1 MNERHFD
8 VILAGGGLSGTLT
21 ASRLRQLRPD
31 IRLCVLEAGE
41 KLGGNHTWSFHD
53 KDISRG
59 ARRWVA
65 PFVAHSWDKQQVRF
79 PKHSR
84 MLMSGYNSI
93 FSETLHDAAYPSLAG
108 CVRFSARVLNVEPHH
123 VELSGGEI
131 LRAPCVID
139 ARGPGRMDGL
149 AIGYQKFLGLVV
161 RFERPHGQ
169 PYPIIMDA
177 TVKQRDGYRFV
188 YTLPFTHDSML
199 IEDTYYSDTAS
210 IDAPTLRGLCLDYA
224 GERGW
229 EVAEVVRE
237 ERGVLPIVL
246 GGEVDAILK
255 KNTPGTPALGLRGG
269 FFHHTTSYSFPFAVR
284 CAEAVA
290 AIDHLTSETL
300 DHLTQKWA
308 RRHWK
313 DQGFF
318 RLLNR
323 MLFWAATTPTQRY
336 RVLERFY
343 MLGDPLIER
352 FYSSSL
358 TLADQARILVGWP
371 PGPISSALRV
381 MGETT
386 VNPIPQPVS
395 SPS

>member
-1 MNERHFD
+1 MDTRHFD
-8 VILAGGGLSGTLT
+8 VIFAGGGLAATLT
-21 ASRLRQLRPD
+21 AYRLRQLKPHL
-31 IRLCVLEAGE
+31 RLCVLEAGE

-53 KDISRG
+53 KDISKD
-59 ARRWVA
+59 AWSWIA

-93 FSETLHDAAYPSLAG
+93 FSETLHEAAYPLLAG
-108 CVRFSARVLNVEPHH
+108 SVRFGSRVASVGPHH
-123 VELSGGEI
+123 AELSGGES

-139 ARGPGRMDGL
+139 ARGIGPLDGL
-149 AIGYQKFLGLVV
+149 TIGYQKFLGLVV

-169 PYPIIMDA
+169 PHPIIMDA
-177 TVKQRDGYRFV
+177 TVEQRDGYRFV
-188 YTLPFTHDSML
+188 YTLPFTQDSML

-210 IDAPTLRGLCLDYA
+210 IDAPTLRELCLEYA
-224 GERGW
+224 GKRGW
-229 EVAEVVRE
+229 KIAEILRE
-237 ERGVLPIVL
+237 ERGALPIVL
-246 GGEVDAILK
+246 GGDVDAFLAR
-255 KNTPGTPALGLRGG
+255 NTPGVPALGLRGG
-269 FFHHTTSYSFPFAVR
+269 FFHHTTSYSFPFAVK
-284 CAEAVA
+284 CAEVIS

-300 DHLTQKWA
+300 DHLTRKWA
-308 RRHWK
+308 RKHWE
-313 DQGFF
+313 DQSFF

-323 MLFWAATTPTQRY
+323 MLFWAATTPAQRY

-358 TLADQARILVGWP
+358 TLADQVRILVGWP
-371 PGPISSALRV
+371 PVPISRALRV

-386 VNPIPQPVS
+386 VNPISQPVS

>member
-1 MNERHFD
+1 
-8 VILAGGGLSGTLT
+8 
-21 ASRLRQLRPD
+21 
-31 IRLCVLEAGE
+31 
-41 KLGGNHTWSFHD
+41 
-53 KDISRG
+53 
-59 ARRWVA
+59 
-65 PFVAHSWDKQQVRF
+65 
-79 PKHSR
+79 
-84 MLMSGYNSI
+84 
-93 FSETLHDAAYPSLAG
+93 
-108 CVRFSARVLNVEPHH
+108 

-139 ARGPGRMDGL
+139 ARGIGRVDGL
-149 AIGYQKFLGLVV
+149 TIGYQKFLGVVV

-188 YTLPFTHDSML
+188 YTLPFTPDSML

-210 IDAPTLRGLCLDYA
+210 IDAPTLRNLCLEYA
-224 GERGW
+224 QERGW
-229 EVAEVVRE
+229 EIAEIVRE

-246 GGEVDAILK
+246 GGGVDTILQ
-255 KNTPGTPALGLRGG
+255 KNTPGVPALGLRGG
-269 FFHHTTSYSFPFAVR
+269 FFHHTTSYSFPFAVK
-284 CAEAVA
+284 CAEAIA
-290 AIDHLTSETL
+290 TMDHLTSETL

-308 RRHWK
+308 RQHWK
-313 DQGFF
+313 GQGFF

-323 MLFWAATTPTQRY
+323 MLFWAARTPTERY

-371 PGPISSALRV
+371 PVPITRALRV

-395 SPS
+395 SPG